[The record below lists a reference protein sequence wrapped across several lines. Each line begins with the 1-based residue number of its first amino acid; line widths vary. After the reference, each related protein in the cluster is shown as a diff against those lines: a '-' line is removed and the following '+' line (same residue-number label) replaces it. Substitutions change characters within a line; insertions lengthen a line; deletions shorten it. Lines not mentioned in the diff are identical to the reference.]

1 MNRNYGG
8 RTKRVRGLVSTPAHP
23 KVSLSRPTATGG
35 DWGLH
40 IRLFLRRNNPD
51 VVEKSV
57 ATTGWQCGQQAKN
70 SAQPFYSQARK
81 MPFVL
86 N

>member
-8 RTKRVRGLVSTPAHP
+8 RTRKGSRTGFDSSTRRCPSP
-23 KVSLSRPTATGG
+23 VLPLREETGS
-35 DWGLH
+35 LH

-57 ATTGWQCGQQAKN
+57 RDDRLAMWPAGKE
-70 SAQPFYSQARK
+70 
-81 MPFVL
+81 
-86 N
+86 